1 MKRTNI
7 TDKQALEQLADGINQ
22 LDDQRLAE
30 LKNEKQLQE
39 IKNEVINREA
49 KRLAAKH
56 GDNHPRVQKL
66 QLRSNY
72 NQSMFTGLDKE
83 IEKASAKKE
92 PLPANAWR
100 LNGIVIDKK
109 EQPVP
114 GITVF
119 FADENKNPIREVGN
133 SVSDETGYY
142 SLTINEE
149 LIDRAQKE
157 KWYLAAANKKQVL
170 YHALNTFVP
179 TRGIIDYQDIL
190 LGDEGTTASP
200 KTTAPPKKAK

>member
-1 MKRTNI
+1 MYMATRSKI
-7 TDKQALEQLADGINQ
+7 SDKQALDGVADGITQ

-83 IEKASAKKE
+83 IEKASSKKE
-92 PLPANAWR
+92 PLPVNAWR
-100 LNGIVIDKK
+100 LNGKVIDKK

-114 GITVF
+114 EITVF
-119 FADENKNPIREVGN
+119 LADEDKNPIREVEN
-133 SVSDETGYY
+133 SITDKTGYY

-157 KWYLAAANKKQVL
+157 KWYLTAANKKQVL
-170 YHALNTFVP
+170 YHELNTFVP

-200 KTTAPPKKAK
+200 KKAK